1 MFLKAYLVNKQ
12 FLINFLSGGFFN
24 SVLKYTIILKYG
36 SLDFSQATS
45 VKYTISDFIYSE
57 IICEMIK
64 LFLL

>member
-36 SLDFSQATS
+36 SLDFS
-45 VKYTISDFIYSE
+45 
-57 IICEMIK
+57 
-64 LFLL
+64 